1 MLTYART
8 RGLLSTITTS
18 GNYVSLHAMR
28 GPAWLLV
35 VAGGWRRVSHENPR
49 DARNAALSTPLLSL
63 ALVLLTL
70 ELRGLGPLS
79 DLLRAVPARAL
90 PPGLGERGVA
100 PDGDPRGWPRGP
112 WKTGAA

>member
-1 MLTYART
+1 MHYHNIC
-8 RGLLSTITTS
+8 LSNVPLACGS
-18 GNYVSLHAMR
+18 WSSLVDGAV
-28 GPAWLLV
+28 L
-35 VAGGWRRVSHENPR
+35 SHENPR